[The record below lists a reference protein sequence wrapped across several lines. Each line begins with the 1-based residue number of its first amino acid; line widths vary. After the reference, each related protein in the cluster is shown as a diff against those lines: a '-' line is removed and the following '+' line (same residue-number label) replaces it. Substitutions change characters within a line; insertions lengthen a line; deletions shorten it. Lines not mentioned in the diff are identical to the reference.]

1 MLDRSPP
8 APAQNYVTDERA
20 RKAVE
25 DLRSRLSAG
34 GHEELARVV
43 QQAQEQGKTLLAE
56 LQVSTPA
63 AARARVRP
71 VAHPAPRGTP
81 QEENQSL
88 AEQLSSGRQTL
99 REVVGGEERVTQL
112 TDTGKSVL
120 SEHSGTLSSVHQRL
134 REAMSTLSQD
144 EETAHLRD
152 ESLTVMRDLARHRT
166 TQELVQRAKRMV
178 LESEE
183 VRSYVNSV
191 LGGAGEAVAASPD
204 QYSERARAAVR
215 SYAQD
220 ERTQVQAPPPRPP
233 ACGSLL
239 APHLRTWPC
248 GCLPCVCAC
257 VSLRR
262 NGCSKGSPTCSA
274 RTSANWSAVQ
284 WTAPQSGGLTW
295 RARPLSGSRAV
306 RCVSPEQQRPPPTP
320 SVYGPPQPP
329 FPHLLTPPVPLCRA
343 TWRNC
348 ASTSRS

>member
-1 MLDRSPP
+1 M
-8 APAQNYVTDERA
+8 
-20 RKAVE
+20 
-25 DLRSRLSAG
+25 
-34 GHEELARVV
+34 V

-220 ERTQVQAPPPRPP
+220 ERTQVQAPPPPP
-233 ACGSLL
+233 ACVRLFACTSPAHL
-239 APHLRTWPC
+239 ALWMPTV
-248 GCLPCVCAC
+248 CVCLC
-257 VSLRR
+257 VPSQEWLQQGLSYLQREDVSQLVR
-262 NGCSKGSPTCSA
+262 G
-274 RTSANWSAVQ
+274 AVDG
-284 WTAPQSGGLTW
+284 AAE
-295 RARPLSGSRAV
+295 R
-306 RCVSPEQQRPPPTP
+306 
-320 SVYGPPQPP
+320 GPDVASQ
-329 FPHLLTPPVPLCRA
+329 A
-343 TWRNC
+343 TEWI
-348 ASTSRS
+348 SRSEVREP

>member
-191 LGGAGEAVAASPD
+191 LGGAGEAAAASPD

-220 ERTQVQAPPPRPP
+220 ERTQVQDTPPPPCLRAALCLHLTCAPGLVDAYRVCVPVCPFAGMAAARALLP
-233 ACGSLL
+233 AARGRQPTGPRCSG
-239 APHLRTWPC
+239 
-248 GCLPCVCAC
+248 
-257 VSLRR
+257 RR
-262 NGCSKGSPTCSA
+262 
-274 RTSANWSAVQ
+274 R
-284 WTAPQSGGLTW
+284 
-295 RARPLSGSRAV
+295 RAGA
-306 RCVSPEQQRPPPTP
+306 
-320 SVYGPPQPP
+320 
-329 FPHLLTPPVPLCRA
+329 
-343 TWRNC
+343 
-348 ASTSRS
+348 